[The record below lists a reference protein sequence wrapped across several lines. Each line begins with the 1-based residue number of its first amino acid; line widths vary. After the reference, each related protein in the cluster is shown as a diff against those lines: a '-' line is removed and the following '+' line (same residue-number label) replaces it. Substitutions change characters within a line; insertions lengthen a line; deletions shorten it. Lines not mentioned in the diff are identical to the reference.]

1 MTAIFRREFKSYF
14 TNMTGYIF
22 LAALFLSVGIITT
35 AECLISGS
43 AAFEYVLGFES
54 IILVLLIPILTMR
67 SMAEDKKTKTDKL
80 LYSLPVNMSAIVL
93 GKYFAM
99 VAVWGIGCLTV
110 GIIPPILSM
119 FGKVFFGTAY
129 STLLGFFLL
138 GAALI
143 AICMFLSSLTESMVI
158 AAVLGIGISAALY
171 ALSLLT
177 ALIPTDALFSF
188 AALII
193 LALIIAAIVYF
204 MSGSFLLA
212 LGTAVIGAVPVCV
225 WYVIK
230 SSAFEGLFPKLVE
243 YLAIFDRFYNF
254 AYGVFD
260 VTAVVYFL
268 SAAIFFVFLSVQSFD
283 RRRWA

>member
-99 VAVWGIGCLTV
+99 AAVWGIGCLTV

>member
-99 VAVWGIGCLTV
+99 VAVWGVGCLAV
-110 GIIPPILSM
+110 GVIPPILSL

-138 GAALI
+138 GCALI

-177 ALIPTDALFSF
+177 ALIPTGALFSF

-193 LALIIAAIVYF
+193 LALILAAIVYF
-204 MSGSFLLA
+204 LSGSFLLA
-212 LGTAVIGAVPVCV
+212 LGTAVIGAVPVSV

-230 SSAFEGLFPKLVE
+230 SASFEGLFPKLVA

-260 VTAVVYFL
+260 VTAIVYFL
-268 SAAIFFVFLSVQSFD
+268 SVAVFFVFLSVQSFD